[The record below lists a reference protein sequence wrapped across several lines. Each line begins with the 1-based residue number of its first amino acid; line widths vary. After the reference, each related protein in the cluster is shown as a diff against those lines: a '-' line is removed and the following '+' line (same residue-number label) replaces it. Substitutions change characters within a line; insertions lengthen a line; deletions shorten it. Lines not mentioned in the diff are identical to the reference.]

1 MLKRN
6 HELIVEEIQRV
17 LKEKTKRYAFKKL
30 ERDIIQ
36 TGACIECGSCVA
48 GCPVDAITG
57 NRINGTY
64 TPELTGK
71 CTSCGIC
78 YAMCPRTHVLDED
91 LIGDVKSAWKVR
103 SLGEQKGQ
111 NGSAVTALLSY
122 LIRDKIVDAAV
133 VASQTED
140 EPWLPE
146 ARLITTIEG
155 IEESSGTIYT
165 HAQVI
170 EKMLEGFSEGL
181 SKLAVVG
188 TPCNIESINRMEK
201 HPAGLLKL
209 DTDAKV
215 FKISLFCTES
225 YNYEKLKEF
234 LLHDEVKIED
244 VKKFEIAS
252 GELTVTLE
260 SDEKKWPIAELD
272 SASATS
278 CSFCQDLTGLGA
290 DISCGNVGSENDWT
304 TVLVRSE
311 EGEKILRGAI
321 KANLVEA
328 MLLEEADLRSV
339 KNSSRFKKSKYYK
352 LH

>member
-1 MLKRN
+1 MKRN
-6 HELIVEEIQRV
+6 HELIVEEIQKV

-30 ERDIIQ
+30 DRDIIQ
-36 TGACIECGSCVA
+36 TGACIECGSCIA

-71 CTSCGIC
+71 CTACGIC
-78 YAMCPRTHVLDED
+78 YAMCPRTHMLDED

-103 SLGEQKGQ
+103 SLGNQTGQ
-111 NGSAVTALLSY
+111 NGSAVTALLTH
-122 LIRDKIVDAAV
+122 LINDRIVDAAV
-133 VASQTED
+133 VACQTE
-140 EPWLPE
+140 EIPWLPE
-146 ARLITTIEG
+146 ARLVTTIEG

-170 EKMLEGFSEGL
+170 EKMLEGFIEGL
-181 SKLAVVG
+181 SNLAVVG
-188 TPCNIESINRMEK
+188 TPCNIESVNRMEK

-209 DTDAKV
+209 DTKAKV

-234 LLHDEVKIED
+234 LLRNEVKIED

-252 GELTVTLE
+252 GEFSVTLE
-260 SDEKKWPIAELD
+260 NDEKKWPVADLD

-278 CSFCQDLTGLGA
+278 CAYCQDLTGIGA
-290 DISCGNVGSENDWT
+290 DISCGNIGSENDWT
-304 TVLVRSE
+304 TILVRSE
-311 EGEKILRGAI
+311 EGEKVLNGSI
-321 KANLVEA
+321 KAHLVEA
-328 MLLEEADLRSV
+328 LPLEEADLQSI
-339 KNSSRFKKSKYYK
+339 KNSSRFKKSRYYK